1 MILRKKLNSS
11 IPNDN
16 TGERS
21 EIENDLEELNAQIR
35 ANDITNEN
43 YQLNKQLR
51 SDIAD
56 LETKLEKLQ
65 ECKNLIKNN
74 KDLKEEVLRT
84 QNLHKSISD
93 NSNIHVSIGIA
104 NNMKKSVEDR
114 IDNIPENTLDITMR
128 LKSTEINCLTYPNL
142 RVLRHR
148 SNIGTDWTCWSN
160 RRVAIKSLAKRSR
173 LKQPRNINLVLN

>member
-1 MILRKKLNSS
+1 MIKEKESWISKYDIERKKLNSS

-35 ANDITNEN
+35 ANDTTNEN

-56 LETKLEKLQ
+56 LETRLEKLQ
-65 ECKNLIKNN
+65 ECENLIKNN

-84 QNLHKSISD
+84 QDLHKSISD

-104 NNMKKSVEDR
+104 NNMKKS
-114 IDNIPENTLDITMR
+114 I
-128 LKSTEINCLTYPNL
+128 K
-142 RVLRHR
+142 
-148 SNIGTDWTCWSN
+148 IG
-160 RRVAIKSLAKRSR
+160 A
-173 LKQPRNINLVLN
+173 